1 MEGLEVGLFLGGRER
16 VGVLVFGVF
25 FVGKGYDDGDEAWG
39 LGMGRGERR
48 RTRIHAYSK
57 ICHYSRE
64 EDLKTAVDACESDN
78 LGNRKSLFGRC
89 CFISG
94 GSVGE
99 KRRFFIFVVV
109 DVIVIIVSSISSI
122 IWQLVR
128 VESMH
133 SFSSSSSSSLSRAT
147 MCSMWK

>member
-1 MEGLEVGLFLGGRER
+1 M
-16 VGVLVFGVF
+16 LVFGVF
-25 FVGKGYDDGDEAWG
+25 VVGKGYDDGDEAWG
-39 LGMGRGERR
+39 LGMGRGQRR

-57 ICHYSRE
+57 VCHYSRE
-64 EDLKTAVDACESDN
+64 EDLKTAVDACESDD

-133 SFSSSSSSSLSRAT
+133 SFSSFSFSSSWSRAT

>member
-1 MEGLEVGLFLGGRER
+1 M
-16 VGVLVFGVF
+16 LVFGF
-25 FVGKGYDDGDEAWG
+25 FVVGKGYDDGDEAWG
-39 LGMGRGERR
+39 LGMGRGEGR

-57 ICHYSRE
+57 ICHYSGK
-64 EDLKTAVDACESDN
+64 EDLKTAVDTCESDD

-109 DVIVIIVSSISSI
+109 DVIVIIVSSISFI

-133 SFSSSSSSSLSRAT
+133 SFSSFSSSWSRAT
-147 MCSMWK
+147 ICSMWK

>member
-1 MEGLEVGLFLGGRER
+1 M
-16 VGVLVFGVF
+16 F
-25 FVGKGYDDGDEAWG
+25 FVVGKGYDDGDEAWG

-109 DVIVIIVSSISSI
+109 DIIVIIVSSISSI

-133 SFSSSSSSSLSRAT
+133 SSFSSSSSLSRAT

>member
-1 MEGLEVGLFLGGRER
+1 M
-16 VGVLVFGVF
+16 LVFGVF
-25 FVGKGYDDGDEAWG
+25 GVRKGYDDGDEAWG

-48 RTRIHAYSK
+48 RTRIYAYSK

-64 EDLKTAVDACESDN
+64 EDLKTAVDTCESDD

-133 SFSSSSSSSLSRAT
+133 SFSSFPSSSSWSRAT

>member
-1 MEGLEVGLFLGGRER
+1 M
-16 VGVLVFGVF
+16 LVFGVF
-25 FVGKGYDDGDEAWG
+25 VVGKGYDDGDEAWG

-48 RTRIHAYSK
+48 GTRIHTYSK

-64 EDLKTAVDACESDN
+64 EDLKTAVDACESDD

-109 DVIVIIVSSISSI
+109 DIIVIMVSSISSI

-133 SFSSSSSSSLSRAT
+133 SFSFPSPSSLSRAT

>member
-1 MEGLEVGLFLGGRER
+1 MGGRER
-16 VGVLVFGVF
+16 
-25 FVGKGYDDGDEAWG
+25 
-39 LGMGRGERR
+39 RG
-48 RTRIHAYSK
+48 TRMHAYSK

-64 EDLKTAVDACESDN
+64 EDLETAVNACESDN
-78 LGNRKSLFGRC
+78 LGYGKSLFGRC
-89 CFISG
+89 CFTSE

-109 DVIVIIVSSISSI
+109 DVIVIIVSSSSFLI
-122 IWQLVR
+122 LRLVR

-133 SFSSSSSSSLSRAT
+133 SFSSSSSSTLSRAT

>member
-1 MEGLEVGLFLGGRER
+1 M
-16 VGVLVFGVF
+16 LVFGVF
-25 FVGKGYDDGDEAWG
+25 VVGKGYDDGDEAWG

-57 ICHYSRE
+57 ICHYRRK
-64 EDLKTAVDACESDN
+64 EDLKTAVDACESDD

-122 IWQLVR
+122 VWQLVR

-133 SFSSSSSSSLSRAT
+133 SFSFCFSSSSSSSLSRAT

>member
-1 MEGLEVGLFLGGRER
+1 MEGLEVGLFFGGKREGW
-16 VGVLVFGVF
+16 GVSFGVF
-25 FVGKGYDDGDEAWG
+25 VVGKGYDDGDEAWG

-64 EDLKTAVDACESDN
+64 EDLKTAVDACESND

-133 SFSSSSSSSLSRAT
+133 SFSSFSSLSRAT